1 MAIERSGS
9 PIEQPRGDSGGN
21 RPVNL
26 QGDSPE
32 VVAFALLRYLAQLE
46 QTTARQTGVVFDREW
61 LLDAYADCLNTVK
74 GLRTQDVEEVEEE
87 EEEIP
92 VRPARSSRK
101 PAAKSAAKPARGRG
115 RTR

>member
-1 MAIERSGS
+1 MAAGRTGQTAD
-9 PIEQPRGDSGGN
+9 QPRAETGGS

-46 QTTARQTGVVFDREW
+46 QGTARQTGVVFDRDW
-61 LLDAYADCLNTVK
+61 LLDAYADCLAAVK
-74 GLRTQDVEEVEEE
+74 GD
-87 EEEIP
+87 
-92 VRPARSSRK
+92 RPAAAGESID
-101 PAAKSAAKPARGRG
+101 ATAKSTKARG

>member
-9 PIEQPRGDSGGN
+9 SIDQPRGDSGGS

-46 QTTARQTGVVFDREW
+46 QSTARQTGVVFDREW

-74 GLRTQDVEEVEEE
+74 GLRSQAVEEVEEE
-87 EEEIP
+87 EEI
-92 VRPARSSRK
+92 PARRARSRK
-101 PAAKSAAKPARGRG
+101 PAAAKPARGRG
-115 RTR
+115 RAR